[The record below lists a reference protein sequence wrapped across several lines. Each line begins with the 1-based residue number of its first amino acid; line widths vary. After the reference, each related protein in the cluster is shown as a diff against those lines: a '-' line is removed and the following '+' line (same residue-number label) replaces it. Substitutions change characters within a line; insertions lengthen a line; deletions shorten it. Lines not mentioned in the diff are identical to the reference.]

1 MCRFYSAILMKNGD
15 LLHNQCLMSH
25 EDIIDLFNIN
35 DTNPN
40 CDNFVRVEFSPKNNN
55 DSVDE
60 DYNDSINIERYVL
73 IVDEENVPDWF
84 EKHRENVTSKLKD
97 IVSKRIILTN
107 QKILTDGLYIV
118 GKGVVVNK
126 LINGTIIEL
135 FGTVKYVYEGGIIEN
150 VVGGTVL
157 HVLMNT
163 VQKKLKNKI

>member
-1 MCRFYSAILMKNGD
+1 MKNGD

-35 DTNPN
+35 DTNSN
-40 CDNFVRVEFSPKNNN
+40 CDNFVRVEFSPKEKWN
-55 DSVDE
+55 DSFDE

-97 IVSKRIILTN
+97 IVSKQIILTN

-118 GKGVVVNK
+118 GKGVVVDK

-135 FGTVKYVYEGGIIEN
+135 FGTVKNVSEGGIIKN
-150 VVGGTVL
+150 VVGGTVQN
-157 HVLMNT
+157 VFNGGT
-163 VQKKLKNKI
+163 VQNVFNGGTVQNVR